1 MEKKQVL
8 LAAALMALNVS
19 IINAEEPKAKT
30 TESTTKEVE
39 GQCMGANSCKGTSA
53 CHTQSN
59 DCAGTNSCKGKG
71 WIKATEKDCKEKKG
85 TFKKSK

>member
-8 LAAALMALNVS
+8 LAAALMALNLGSVS
-19 IINAEEPKAKT
+19 A
-30 TESTTKEVE
+30 TESKSTTQKSDAKEVQ

-59 DCAGTNSCKGKG
+59 DCAGMNSCKGKG
-71 WIKATEKDCKEKKG
+71 WIKATEKECKEKKG
-85 TFKKSK
+85 TFKASK